1 MIPYNKQSIT
11 NEDIKS
17 VVKVL
22 KSKHLTQG
30 PQVPLFEKKISN
42 LLNCKFATATNSA
55 TSALHISC
63 LALGLQK
70 GDYLWTSPNSFVASS
85 NCALYCGASVKFI
98 DINLNNFNISIDTLE
113 KELIK
118 AKKNNKLPKIL
129 IPIHFAGVPSDQEK
143 IYKLSRKYKFKIIE
157 DASHSLGSEY
167 NNAKVGDCK
176 WSDITVFSFHPIKTI
191 TTGEGGM
198 ATTNNKEINKKLNL
212 FRNHGITKNKKLFN
226 YKKSDP
232 WYYEQQELG
241 YNYRMNDIEAALG
254 LSQIKRL
261 KKIVKKRNDIA
272 NIYKKKL
279 NGNFFITQK
288 IPEKV
293 LSSYHLFVIGIK
305 HKNCKKIRKKIY
317 LELKKNKIICQF
329 HYIPIF
335 TQFYYRKKLK
345 NDNQCPNSLEYSRK
359 YLSIPLYTE
368 LSDNKQKK
376 IIMILNN
383 LSKKFQ

>member
-1 MIPYNKQSIT
+1 
-11 NEDIKS
+11 
-17 VVKVL
+17 
-22 KSKHLTQG
+22 
-30 PQVPLFEKKISN
+30 
-42 LLNCKFATATNSA
+42 
-55 TSALHISC
+55 
-63 LALGLQK
+63 
-70 GDYLWTSPNSFVASS
+70 
-85 NCALYCGASVKFI
+85 
-98 DINLNNFNISIDTLE
+98 
-113 KELIK
+113 
-118 AKKNNKLPKIL
+118 